1 MKARL
6 SIIAFVLASA
16 VGVPTLAVASDAPSP
31 PAEQSAQQQSAQPGT
46 DAWISMHVKEQL
58 TNAKEIPAKAISVAT
73 INGVVM
79 LAGIVDTPDQVQKS
93 IAIAKATQG
102 VRSVDSTAL
111 NSRH

>member
-1 MKARL
+1 MKW
-6 SIIAFVLASA
+6 S
-16 VGVPTLAVASDAPSP
+16 TLAAALVF
-31 PAEQSAQQQSAQPGT
+31 SAFAAGVVVGKEEPVPVSADTVQPGT

-58 TNAKEIPAKAISVAT
+58 TNAKEIPASAISVAT

-79 LAGIVDTPDQVQKS
+79 LAGIVDTPEQVQKS

-102 VRSVDSTAL
+102 VRNVDSTAL

>member
-1 MKARL
+1 MKTIRSLIAAMAFAFAFGAGGPAIARDQ
-6 SIIAFVLASA
+6 A
-16 VGVPTLAVASDAPSP
+16 APVT
-31 PAEQSAQQQSAQPGT
+31 EQSAQPGT

-58 TNAKEIPAKAISVAT
+58 TNTKELPANAISVAT

-79 LAGIVDTPDQVQKS
+79 LAGIVDTPDQVQKT

>member
-6 SIIAFVLASA
+6 SNIAFVLVSA
-16 VGVPTLAVASDAPSP
+16 ACVPTLVVANDAPSP
-31 PAEQSAQQQSAQPGT
+31 STEQSAQPGT

>member
-1 MKARL
+1 MKASV
-6 SIIAFVLASA
+6 SIILMALVLCAA
-16 VGVPTLAVASDAPSP
+16 DLAWAKEEVAPST
-31 PAEQSAQQQSAQPGT
+31 EQSVQPGT

-58 TNAKEIPAKAISVAT
+58 TNAKEIPANAISVAT

-93 IAIAKATQG
+93 IAIALATRG